1 MKTAVFGAE
10 STGESLKRIQNSP
23 QFIKGRFRNQGRKRA
38 DMTLSKM
45 PKLMQ
50 ESNTVKVDRKPK
62 QKVQYI
68 KRRKEEFENLPVDPL
83 RVTWFGH
90 SAVLIEIEGVRLLMD
105 PMLGKAAAPVPF
117 AVRRFHK
124 EVPLAPKDF
133 PDIDAVIYTHDHYD
147 HLDYKSVKRLKDKVK
162 HWFVP
167 LGVAAH
173 LKRWGVLGEHI
184 TESDWWEERTFKHL
198 TLISTPNQHFSGR
211 KFAWRD
217 KTLWCSWIIK
227 SEHNSIYFNGD
238 SGYYGGFE
246 KIGTAY
252 GPFDLC
258 FMECGQYHYM
268 WKENHMIPEETA
280 QAFLEL
286 KGKKMIPI
294 HWGAFTLAPHSWTDP
309 IERLSNAAQEL
320 KIDLITPRIGESV
333 ILNKYEP
340 KEQWWKS
347 I

>member
-10 STGESLKRIQNSP
+10 STGKSLKRIQNSP

-38 DMTLSKM
+38 DMSLAKM

-50 ESNTVKVDRKPK
+50 ESNTGKVERKP
-62 QKVQYI
+62 QRKVEYV
-68 KRRKEEFENLPVDPL
+68 KRLKEDFEELPTEPV

-90 SAVLIEIEGVRLLMD
+90 SAVFIEIEGVRILMD

-124 EVPLAPKDF
+124 EVPLAPEDF

-147 HLDYKSVKRLKDKVK
+147 HLDYKSVKRLKAKVK

-167 LGVAAH
+167 LGVGAH
-173 LKRWGVLGEHI
+173 LKRWGIAEENI
-184 TESDWWEERTFKHL
+184 TESDWWEERQLKHL

-217 KTLWCSWIIK
+217 KTLWCSWVIK
-227 SEHNSIYFNGD
+227 SDNRSIYFNGD

-246 KIGTAY
+246 QIGEAY

-268 WKENHMIPEETA
+268 WKENHMTPEEAA

-309 IERLSNAAQEL
+309 IERMSDAARAL
-320 KIDLITPRIGESV
+320 NIDLITPRIGESV
-333 ILNKYEP
+333 ILGKYEP
-340 KEQWWKS
+340 KAQWWKF
-347 I
+347 

>member
-10 STGESLKRIQNSP
+10 SQGESLERIKTSP
-23 QFIKGRFRNQGRKRA
+23 QFIKGRFRNQDRKRA

-50 ESNTVKVDRKPK
+50 ESNTGKVDRKPRH
-62 QKVQYI
+62 QVAYL
-68 KRRKEEFENLPVDPL
+68 KRTKEDFAQRPDEPL

-90 SAVLIEIEGVRLLMD
+90 SAVLIEIEGVSLLMD

-124 EVPLAPKDF
+124 EVPLAPEDF
-133 PDIDAVIYTHDHYD
+133 PEIDAVIYTHDHYD
-147 HLDYKSVKRLKDKVK
+147 HLDYKSVKRLKSKVG

-173 LKRWGVLGEHI
+173 LKRWGVAAELI
-184 TESDWWEERTFKHL
+184 TESDWWEERRFKHL

-217 KTLWCSWIIK
+217 KTLWCSWVIK
-227 SEHNSIYFNGD
+227 SEQQSIFFNGD
-238 SGYYGGFE
+238 SGYYGGFT
-246 KIGTAY
+246 KIGDAY

-280 QAFLEL
+280 QAFIEL
-286 KGKKMIPI
+286 KGKKLIPI

-309 IERLSNAAQEL
+309 IERLTAAASKL
-320 KIDLITPRIGESV
+320 NIDLITPRIGESV
-333 ILNKYEP
+333 ILGKHEP
-340 KEQWWKS
+340 KSQWWMS
-347 I
+347 T